1 MIQEIRKETFLQK
14 SVNIF
19 YRYWLQVSILAV
31 LVFGGSFFF
40 TGGKSLQLSYKLNDI
55 TRKPII
61 APFTFPILKTE
72 EKLQDDLSVAINSEP
87 FVFIRKQEIVDN
99 RSDKIHG
106 FFQIINEIHE
116 AEKQVIQSKDLVY
129 RYRYEPQHKTAKAD
143 YIADSTAFAI
153 LTEKLHSHYSSFP
166 LETDLWKSF
175 TFLPSP
181 ENETYP
187 LTKFEEDVVQI
198 CRNRWA
204 EGI

>member
-31 LVFGGSFFF
+31 LVLGGSFFF
-40 TGGKSLQLSYKLNDI
+40 PGGKSLQLSYKLNDI

-99 RSDKIHG
+99 RTDKIYG
-106 FFQIINEIHE
+106 FFQIINENDI
-116 AEKQVIQSKDLVY
+116 S
-129 RYRYEPQHKTAKAD
+129 
-143 YIADSTAFAI
+143 
-153 LTEKLHSHYSSFP
+153 
-166 LETDLWKSF
+166 
-175 TFLPSP
+175 
-181 ENETYP
+181 
-187 LTKFEEDVVQI
+187 
-198 CRNRWA
+198 
-204 EGI
+204 